1 MGRKRR
7 DQGPAEAVSNADDA
21 EPAAAEAV
29 TTDAE
34 PTDDLA
40 VAPGE
45 RSTVF
50 AFEHK
55 VFSIPSCFFALT
67 QDRREPA
74 LFMPLG
80 ELRGAVTLPTLRAE
94 FGIRSDSPDGALLEI
109 IGRSLRYVKEIRPG
123 DSVPRELLDGSASW
137 SVEERHRAI
146 ARSRVTIRLVSWLTG
161 SDSGEMDAAELQRLA
176 EDPETKARVQEA
188 TIRMAEKL
196 GLGVDRRHEVLTR
209 IEDLVRE
216 LAYIEALRDR
226 FRFVQDING
235 KLRQLVHIYRRDAGI
250 RDEIQRMQILLRRPL
265 ADLETMFAQADA
277 QTGEIFSVMRNFGAQ
292 VKFVRDTRDD
302 LHSGL
307 MLWDVLIDKWQN
319 QAAEPTV
326 EAEALLKETYRFLA
340 RHFIKVNDWPMA
352 GKL

>member
-1 MGRKRR
+1 MTNT
-7 DQGPAEAVSNADDA
+7 DDAGPADTGDDA
-21 EPAAAEAV
+21 AETAAVETAA
-29 TTDAE
+29 DGAE
-34 PTDDLA
+34 PGADS
-40 VAPGE
+40 VALPPGE

-80 ELRGAVTLPTLRAE
+80 DLRGAVSLATLRTE
-94 FGIRSDSPDGALLEI
+94 FGIKPDSPDGALLEI
-109 IGRSLRYVKEIRPG
+109 IGRSLRYVREIRPG
-123 DSVPRELLDGSASW
+123 DSIPRELLDGSASW
-137 SVEERHRAI
+137 TVEERHRAV
-146 ARSRVTIRLVSWLTG
+146 ARSRVTVRLVSWLTG
-161 SDSGEMDAAELQRLA
+161 SDSGEMDIAELQRLA
-176 EDPETKARVQEA
+176 DDPETKTRVQEA

-196 GLGVDRRHEVLTR
+196 GLGAGRRQEVLTR

-226 FRFVQDING
+226 FRFVQEING
-235 KLRQLVHIYRRDAGI
+235 KLRQFVQIYRRDVSI
-250 RDEIQRMQILLRRPL
+250 REEIQRMQILMRRPL
-265 ADLETMFAQADA
+265 SDLETMFAQADA
-277 QTGEIFSVMRNFGAQ
+277 QTGEIFSVMRNFAAQ
-292 VKFVRDTRDD
+292 VKFVRDVRDD

-307 MLWDVLIDKWQN
+307 MQWDGLIDKWQG
-319 QAAEPTV
+319 QAIEGTV

-340 RHFIKVNDWPMA
+340 RNFIKVNDWPMA